1 VLPLLVVPSPLC
13 LMSAAISTLHTH
25 HIQDKIETNMHA
37 NRNVSVASKTGL
49 RRGARGS
56 RSSSSSSI
64 TCCAALSLARDPGIS
79 EVHAALHSRSLL
91 LQCIQRCLQPPRQIE
106 LVSEALD
113 LVDFVKASRLAPPQ
127 TLRHPLPPMQLS
139 IKLKAPLLTTGQ
151 DM

>member
-1 VLPLLVVPSPLC
+1 MLPLLLVPSPLC

-56 RSSSSSSI
+56 RSSSSSSSSSSI

-113 LVDFVKASRLAPPQ
+113 LVCFKEASR
-127 TLRHPLPPMQLS
+127 
-139 IKLKAPLLTTGQ
+139 
-151 DM
+151 